1 MKKEGKDMIEV
12 KNIKATPVEERA
24 KQVERLKDKLYAE
37 IGDCR
42 QGLLE
47 ELSGFFQN
55 CPKGTVETGVMSD
68 DTYDIYRSLIDQAHD
83 LEELEDY
90 IDMPDA
96 FQKSY
101 DEAYRMKPWED
112 DSFSL
117 GREKV
122 YVIPDTL
129 LDAWL
134 QDDFHFVEQYL
145 SMTEKDR
152 RTEPPMLCDQMF
164 CFIKPDPQTT
174 KEEDIER

>member
-1 MKKEGKDMIEV
+1 
-12 KNIKATPVEERA
+12 
-24 KQVERLKDKLYAE
+24 
-37 IGDCR
+37 
-42 QGLLE
+42 
-47 ELSGFFQN
+47 
-55 CPKGTVETGVMSD
+55 
-68 DTYDIYRSLIDQAHD
+68 
-83 LEELEDY
+83 
-90 IDMPDA
+90 
-96 FQKSY
+96 
-101 DEAYRMKPWED
+101 MKPWED

-164 CFIKPDPQTT
+164 RFIKPDP
-174 KEEDIER
+174 